1 MLATKKALI
10 IAAVMCLAPL
20 VGAIELEYS
29 KDDDFLSKAASNWHP
44 IEPDTTIISPLKTV
58 DYNLNLQFA
67 TFDPVSDE
75 IPKSIYD
82 KPNDHFDTGL
92 AIVQFHEHKQE
103 PFDFVTNKYQLHVL
117 DNFGG
122 SNWLVRLASPHDL
135 PLIQD
140 EDVVRWAGPMMPGW
154 RISSE
159 ISQETDYLAVIPASD
174 LRTDALDD
182 LVADL
187 VLNGADEAWCGQ
199 HLCELKGKVDLNYL
213 ATDGRVIW
221 SQPTTNL
228 RLTNALA
235 GAIVG
240 VPEVLNASIGL
251 DGSGEK
257 ISFIDTGIDQDHP
270 DIFGRIAGVYT
281 QFGLDPSPADSNSGH
296 GTHVAITLAGDG
308 SGDSAG
314 KGIAPAAYIVAYALE
329 HDPSGAFGR
338 LGSIYDMLKH
348 AEQEGSRISVNAWG
362 VNGNYGQYTP
372 DSRSVDVFVN
382 DNPDLLPIFTAG
394 DDQNQQTSRIMAPST
409 AKNVLSIGASTT
421 NPSGSVANFSAN
433 GFALDGRVKPDL
445 VAPGVMICSGR
456 AQEAAIATG
465 GACGS
470 GTHANGNSMYMTLS
484 GTSQATAVAGGSI
497 SLIREFIR
505 EEVGISSP
513 TASLLKAASVNGAID
528 LGTPNIPNAQ
538 EGWGQV
544 SVSNSV
550 MPMHNGNNLQTYFE
564 NYRTISAGF
573 AMLYQ
578 FDVDPSSGLD
588 ITLAWTD
595 IAGSANEDQNTS
607 KLVNDLDLELISPT
621 GVIYRGNVFSNGV
634 SITGG
639 TSDSVNNIER
649 IRIAKGSALPSGN
662 WQVKIAHKGGLDQSF
677 SLVVTGDATID
688 LKSDL
693 TTFDGSIFSSSQS
706 PLVNDLITLRLSWL
720 NQGTTDSGQF
730 RVTLEDTTEGDLIYD
745 GLRSSVGPGQLDSFS
760 IYHTFTST
768 GDHNLRLSI
777 DVDNDVVEVN
787 DEINGVNNNIRDKVI
802 VVSALGVRLVTLD
815 ENGQENN
822 DYVNQTISPDQSEG
836 YTWPVVLKHEGTGNQ
851 TVSLHM
857 SQIQTPSELRDDIL
871 LPPTD
876 TWSKSSDQT
885 GPFSMSPMGIEGD
898 KIYLNITMN
907 DDDSDLSGQT
917 PRFAMAGTY
926 VMDVTAKYSNNP
938 SVKHSIRLRL
948 VVEEVKNAQ
957 VAPAGT
963 SGLEAQ
969 PGSYTSFSISVR
981 NVGNSPAVYDL
992 DCFSDN
998 RWQVQLGQSNSSSY
1012 SFEPLD
1018 ILEYLP
1024 MQVRLYVPIV
1034 VDGSP
1039 LAGSTDSVTCYVTSE
1054 EDPDLNISETV
1065 TLTVKSLKA
1074 FETNLIDQRGNII
1087 GPSSIAKDVNVET
1100 AERFNL
1106 TLHIDNIGNA
1116 NLDLTVRIS
1125 PELTTWTIQ
1134 VHHLENSESREIDFL
1149 LAPGESTVVRIEVLV
1164 SPVAARN
1171 DENHLSI
1178 KTSESPSNFI
1188 INETTMVVK
1197 DQLSMSI
1204 IGENGNYFD
1213 VNVNGEFSYNNF
1225 KVENTGNSPISI
1237 TWSNS
1242 IAPDGWEIGFAGP
1255 PTYLEPRSEV
1265 NVEVGIKPPL
1275 NQPASSNEFE
1285 LGIYATIDNGFE
1297 SMQIVENYIVRVLES
1312 SECAIA
1318 FDDEIKPLLGI
1329 DRDGESSQEI
1339 VLTNVGNIDLS
1350 TTLSTELDAK
1360 HWKIELSKSSI
1371 ENLAPGQ
1378 TSEIQITAIP
1388 NDDTSAGKE
1397 ELKFKCGNNSISLDL
1412 SVKNTK
1418 SQGGLFG
1425 IVSPEVGYSIVA
1437 VIILLVSIIGYRIKK
1452 SAPKDY
1458 SGEEL
1463 VAPDAHVVPD
1473 DGQRMRDVMDSVVGQ
1488 ESLASGAVSQEEIS
1502 MALASSLPAL
1512 PPAPAAVPM
1521 GRPPSAIPQGRPPA
1535 AIPQGRPPA
1544 PIPAVQTPQ
1553 APPLP
1558 PGGLP
1563 PGWTM
1568 EQWQYYGHQYL
1579 SQQGQQ

>member
-1 MLATKKALI
+1 MLANKKAII

-20 VGAIELEYS
+20 VGALDVEYS
-29 KDDDFLSKAASNWHP
+29 EDDNSLKKAASNWHAL
-44 IEPDTTIISPLKTV
+44 EPESTIVSPLKSV
-58 DYNLNLQFA
+58 DYNLNFQFGS
-67 TFDPVSDE
+67 FDPVLDE
-75 IPKSIYD
+75 MPKSVYD
-82 KPNDHFDTGL
+82 KPNDHLDTGL

-103 PFDFVTNKYQLHVL
+103 PFDIVTKKYGLHVL
-117 DNFGG
+117 DNLGS
-122 SNWLVRLASPHDL
+122 SNWIVRLSSPHDL
-135 PLIQD
+135 SAIQD
-140 EDVVRWAGPMMPGW
+140 EEVVRWAGSMMPGW
-154 RISSE
+154 RISSD
-159 ISQETDYLAVIPASD
+159 INHETDYLALIPASD
-174 LRTDALDD
+174 LRIDALDD

-228 RLTNALA
+228 RLTNAIA

-308 SGDSAG
+308 SGDAAG

-348 AEQEGSRISVNAWG
+348 AEQEGSRVSVNAWG
-362 VNGNYGQYTP
+362 VNGYYGQYTP

-394 DDQNQQTSRIMAPST
+394 DDQNQQSSRIMAPST

-421 NPSGSVANFSAN
+421 NPTGSVANFSAN

-465 GACGS
+465 GSCGS
-470 GTHANGNSMYMTLS
+470 GTHANGNDMYMTLT

-513 TASLLKAASVNGAID
+513 TSSLLKAASVNGAID
-528 LGTPNIPNAQ
+528 LGTPDIPNAQ
-538 EGWGQV
+538 EGWGQI

-550 MPMHNGNNLQTYFE
+550 MPMHDGNNLQTYFE

-578 FDVDPSSGLD
+578 FDIDPTSGLD

-595 IAGSANEDQNTS
+595 IAGSANEDQNIS
-607 KLVNDLDLELISPT
+607 KLVNDLDLELISPS
-621 GVIYRGNVFSNGV
+621 GAIYKGNVFSNGF
-634 SITGG
+634 STTGG
-639 TSDSVNNIER
+639 SSDSVNNIER
-649 IRIAKGSALPSGN
+649 IRIAPGSALPSGN
-662 WQVKIAHKGGLDQSF
+662 WQVKISHKGGLDQSF

-688 LKSDL
+688 LKADL
-693 TTFDGSIFSSSQS
+693 TTFEGSVFASSQS

-730 RVTLEDTTEGDLIYD
+730 RVTLEDTTEGELIYD

-787 DEINGVNNNIRDKVI
+787 DEIDGVNNNIRDEII

-815 ENGQENN
+815 ENGLENN
-822 DYVNQTISPDQSEG
+822 DYVNQTMSPDQAEG

-851 TVSLHM
+851 TVSLHL

-876 TWSKSSDQT
+876 TWSKSSDLA
-885 GPFSMSPMGIEGD
+885 GPFSMSPMGVDGD

-998 RWQVQLGQSNSSSY
+998 RWQVQLGQSNSSSF

-1034 VDGSP
+1034 VDGGP
-1039 LAGSTDSVTCYVTSE
+1039 VAGSTDSVTCYVTSE
-1054 EDPDLNISETV
+1054 EDPELNISETV
-1065 TLTVKSLKA
+1065 TLTVKALEA
-1074 FETNLIDQRGNII
+1074 FETNLIDHRGNII

-1106 TLHIDNIGNA
+1106 TLQIDNTGNA
-1116 NLDLTVRIS
+1116 NLNLTVRIS
-1125 PELTTWTIQ
+1125 PELTTWTLQ
-1134 VHHLENSESREIDFL
+1134 VHHDDNTESREIDFSL
-1149 LAPGESTVVRIEVLV
+1149 DPGESTSVRIEVVV

-1225 KVENTGNSPISI
+1225 KVENIGNSPISI

-1265 NVEVGIKPPL
+1265 NVEIGIKPPL

-1285 LGIYATIDNGFE
+1285 LGIYATIDNGYE

-1312 SECAIA
+1312 SECAITY
-1318 FDDEIKPLLGI
+1318 DNSIKPLLGI
-1329 DRDGESSQEI
+1329 DRDGKSSQEI
-1339 VLTNVGNIDLS
+1339 TITNVGNVNLATSISTELDAKNWNIDLS
-1350 TTLSTELDAK
+1350 TT
-1360 HWKIELSKSSI
+1360 SI
-1371 ENLAPGQ
+1371 QDLAPGQ
-1378 TSEIQITAIP
+1378 NYLIEITARP
-1388 NDDTSAGKE
+1388 NEDTSAGKE
-1397 ELKFKCGNNSISLDL
+1397 ELIFNCGNNSISLDM

-1425 IVSPEVGYSIVA
+1425 IVSPEVGYSIIA
-1437 VIILLVSIIGYRIKK
+1437 VIILLASIIGYRIKK
-1452 SAPKDY
+1452 AAPKDY

-1463 VAPDAHVVPD
+1463 VSPDAHVVPD
-1473 DGQRMRDVMDSVVGQ
+1473 DGQRMRDVMNSVVGQ
-1488 ESLASGAVSQEEIS
+1488 ESLASGAVSEEEIS
-1502 MALASSLPAL
+1502 MALASSLPGL
-1512 PPAPAAVPM
+1512 PPAPAAVPT
-1521 GRPPSAIPQGRPPA
+1521 GRPPSAVPLGHPPA
-1535 AIPQGRPPA
+1535 AVPLGRPPA
-1544 PIPAVQTPQ
+1544 PIPVPQQPQ

>member
-29 KDDDFLSKAASNWHP
+29 KDDDLLSKAASNWHP
-44 IEPDTTIISPLKTV
+44 IEPDSTIISPLKTV

-135 PLIQD
+135 PLIQG

-228 RLTNALA
+228 RLTNAVA

-362 VNGNYGQYTP
+362 VNGYYGQYTP

-595 IAGSANEDQNTS
+595 IAGSANEDQNIS

-787 DEINGVNNNIRDKVI
+787 DEINGVNNNIRDQVI
-802 VVSALGVRLVTLD
+802 VVSALGVR
-815 ENGQENN
+815 G
-822 DYVNQTISPDQSEG
+822 
-836 YTWPVVLKHEGTGNQ
+836 
-851 TVSLHM
+851 
-857 SQIQTPSELRDDIL
+857 
-871 LPPTD
+871 
-876 TWSKSSDQT
+876 
-885 GPFSMSPMGIEGD
+885 
-898 KIYLNITMN
+898 
-907 DDDSDLSGQT
+907 
-917 PRFAMAGTY
+917 
-926 VMDVTAKYSNNP
+926 
-938 SVKHSIRLRL
+938 
-948 VVEEVKNAQ
+948 
-957 VAPAGT
+957 
-963 SGLEAQ
+963 
-969 PGSYTSFSISVR
+969 
-981 NVGNSPAVYDL
+981 
-992 DCFSDN
+992 
-998 RWQVQLGQSNSSSY
+998 
-1012 SFEPLD
+1012 
-1018 ILEYLP
+1018 
-1024 MQVRLYVPIV
+1024 
-1034 VDGSP
+1034 
-1039 LAGSTDSVTCYVTSE
+1039 
-1054 EDPDLNISETV
+1054 
-1065 TLTVKSLKA
+1065 
-1074 FETNLIDQRGNII
+1074 
-1087 GPSSIAKDVNVET
+1087 
-1100 AERFNL
+1100 
-1106 TLHIDNIGNA
+1106 
-1116 NLDLTVRIS
+1116 
-1125 PELTTWTIQ
+1125 
-1134 VHHLENSESREIDFL
+1134 
-1149 LAPGESTVVRIEVLV
+1149 
-1164 SPVAARN
+1164 
-1171 DENHLSI
+1171 
-1178 KTSESPSNFI
+1178 
-1188 INETTMVVK
+1188 
-1197 DQLSMSI
+1197 
-1204 IGENGNYFD
+1204 
-1213 VNVNGEFSYNNF
+1213 
-1225 KVENTGNSPISI
+1225 
-1237 TWSNS
+1237 
-1242 IAPDGWEIGFAGP
+1242 
-1255 PTYLEPRSEV
+1255 
-1265 NVEVGIKPPL
+1265 
-1275 NQPASSNEFE
+1275 
-1285 LGIYATIDNGFE
+1285 
-1297 SMQIVENYIVRVLES
+1297 
-1312 SECAIA
+1312 
-1318 FDDEIKPLLGI
+1318 
-1329 DRDGESSQEI
+1329 
-1339 VLTNVGNIDLS
+1339 
-1350 TTLSTELDAK
+1350 
-1360 HWKIELSKSSI
+1360 
-1371 ENLAPGQ
+1371 
-1378 TSEIQITAIP
+1378 
-1388 NDDTSAGKE
+1388 
-1397 ELKFKCGNNSISLDL
+1397 
-1412 SVKNTK
+1412 
-1418 SQGGLFG
+1418 
-1425 IVSPEVGYSIVA
+1425 
-1437 VIILLVSIIGYRIKK
+1437 
-1452 SAPKDY
+1452 
-1458 SGEEL
+1458 
-1463 VAPDAHVVPD
+1463 
-1473 DGQRMRDVMDSVVGQ
+1473 
-1488 ESLASGAVSQEEIS
+1488 
-1502 MALASSLPAL
+1502 
-1512 PPAPAAVPM
+1512 
-1521 GRPPSAIPQGRPPA
+1521 
-1535 AIPQGRPPA
+1535 
-1544 PIPAVQTPQ
+1544 
-1553 APPLP
+1553 
-1558 PGGLP
+1558 
-1563 PGWTM
+1563 
-1568 EQWQYYGHQYL
+1568 
-1579 SQQGQQ
+1579 